1 MDSLWGP
8 WRRKSPGLAI
18 LARRPRR
25 SLADQYLVASLI
37 VLVVTM
43 VVLGLWVGEQ
53 IEAGVLNRTAML
65 TALYVDSVVSPH
77 LQSLTTQSTISADDT
92 TMLNTLLA
100 DTPLGKRIVGLRI
113 WSLDGEILYSPTPN
127 LVGRHFSMDSGR
139 ERAVRGEFSA
149 GLTNMEDPT
158 SPLDHPSGSRM
169 LEVYVPVR
177 DHTTG
182 REIAVAQFYQ
192 LPDDLDREIATARL
206 RSWGVV
212 IATTVLTYLCLAG
225 LVKRGSDTIER
236 QQSDLSAKVTELT
249 QLLAQ
254 NARLQDR
261 LHQAAGRAT
270 AINEQALRRI
280 GADLHDGPGQSL
292 ALALLRL
299 DNVQEQVGS
308 RNGDDGEAASSD
320 FQIVKTAVAGA
331 LQEIRSIAAGLR
343 LPELATA
350 TVPEVVERVLRTH
363 ERLTGT
369 KVRLETSHVPED
381 APLPIKIALYRSLQE
396 ALSNATRHAG
406 GADVAARVWAD
417 GESLFLVVSDHGPG
431 FDVERVGAVGRL
443 GLANM
448 REQAELLGGQ
458 FRIASQ
464 PGQGTTIEV
473 SWPLTAL

>member
-8 WRRKSPGLAI
+8 WWRRSSGLAI
-18 LARRPRR
+18 LARRQRL
-25 SLADQYLVASLI
+25 SLANQYLVASLLI
-37 VLVVTM
+37 LVVTM
-43 VVLGLWVGEQ
+43 VVLGLWVGDQ
-53 IEAGVLNRTAML
+53 IETGVLNRTGML
-65 TALYVDSVVSPH
+65 TALYVDSLVSPH
-77 LQSLTTQSTISADDT
+77 LQSLATQSTLNTDDLAA
-92 TMLNTLLA
+92 LNTLLTG
-100 DTPLGKRIVGLRI
+100 TPLGKRVVAFRI
-113 WSLDGEILYSPTPN
+113 WSLDGEVLYSPNPA
-127 LVGRHFSMDSGR
+127 LVGRRFPLDSGQT
-139 ERAVRGEFSA
+139 RAARGEFSA
-149 GLTNMEDPT
+149 DLTDMADPA
-158 SPLDHPSGSRM
+158 SALDHPSGNRM

-182 REIAVAQFYQ
+182 REIAIAQFYQ
-192 LPDDLDREIATARL
+192 QPDDLDRAIMTARL

-299 DNVQEQVGS
+299 DNVQEQVGG
-308 RNGDDGEAASSD
+308 NGDGASSD
-320 FQIVKTAVAGA
+320 FPIVKTAVAGA

-343 LPELATA
+343 LPELASA
-350 TVPEVVERVLRTH
+350 SVSEVVERVFRTH

-369 KVRLETSHVPED
+369 KVRLEMTDVPDD

-396 ALSNATRHAG
+396 ALSNATRHAR
-406 GADVAARVWAD
+406 GAEVAARVWAD
-417 GESLFLVVSDHGPG
+417 DESLFLVVSDQGPG
-431 FDVERVGAVGRL
+431 FDVERVGAEGRL

-458 FRIASQ
+458 FQIDSQ
-464 PGQGTTIEV
+464 PGRGTSVHV
-473 SWPLTAL
+473 SWPLAPLRKG